1 MDQNKI
7 IMENDWCEDTSFL
20 IKKWDRIC
28 LKRKHMHNRAANSF
42 GWKNK
47 LLSIPIILI
56 STIMGSLSF
65 IHPSFL
71 DECQTNNSRLLLERN
86 LQTIEPSPPPTQECY
101 WEKYEGD
108 LITEAP
114 FCDNSII
121 KHNNNYYKSTLS
133 DVDELV
139 CDRDVN
145 YVGETAYNQIP
156 VAGGIT
162 TQSEAEAWCVEHDEG
177 HGIFYQKWVDGQ
189 IICMVLAEAPNN
201 IILHAEHLFGG
212 VCLSHGLLNNP
223 TQTYINNCGN
233 QLTID
238 VDGNCANIP
247 ECALS
252 CPGILGGH
260 DLQTSGFSDCE
271 CCYNYWTECSW
282 AECSDTMYNYY
293 YASEVPTSSPT
304 YDPTYIPVNYP
315 TTTPTYQPTP
325 APTPQPPPAPTPQ
338 PPPAPTPQPP
348 PAPTHH
354 PTNHPTYAESSST
367 DIHTSISFTYIIGG
381 FNMFIAILS
390 ALHTFL
396 KYDAL
401 EDRHRQYSRHFG
413 ALQLDL
419 EALMAKPAGQRGNAS
434 TMIERYKTKYAVL
447 INNAPDLSDHLERI
461 CCQIGTEN
469 IRTIELT

>member
-1 MDQNKI
+1 M

-20 IKKWDRIC
+20 IKKWDRVC
-28 LKRKHMHNRAANSF
+28 LKRKHMHNKAANSF

-71 DECQTNNSRLLLERN
+71 DECPTNNSRLLLERN
-86 LQTIEPSPPPTQECY
+86 LQTIEPSPPPTQACY
-101 WEKYEGD
+101 WEKYAED
-108 LITEAP
+108 NLITESP

-121 KHNNNYYKSTLS
+121 KHNNNYYKSNLTA
-133 DVDELV
+133 VEELV
-139 CDRDVN
+139 CDRNVNWIDGYAFAQNDVP
-145 YVGETAYNQIP
+145 ADK
-156 VAGGIT
+156 IT
-162 TQSEAEAWCVEHDEG
+162 QNDVEAWCVEQDMG
-177 HGIFYQKWVDGQ
+177 YGIFYQRYISTGETKCGIYEV
-189 IICMVLAEAPNN
+189 N
-201 IILHAEHLFGG
+201 IPFAIPVEHEHLFGG
-212 VCLSHGLLNNP
+212 VCLSSGILQNP
-223 TQTYINNCGN
+223 SETYIAQCGEDSN

-238 VDGNCANIP
+238 IYNGNCASIP
-247 ECALS
+247 VCALS
-252 CPGILGGH
+252 CPGILGGY
-260 DLQTSGFSDCE
+260 DLQTSGFFDCE
-271 CCYNYWTECSW
+271 CCYDYWEGCSWGECSN
-282 AECSDTMYNYY
+282 AVYIDNYG
-293 YASEVPTSSPT
+293 SEDPTTSPT
-304 YDPTYIPVNYP
+304 YNPTYAPTSYP
-315 TTTPTYQPTP
+315 TSAPTYQPTP
-325 APTPQPPPAPTPQ
+325 APTYQPTPAPTYQ
-338 PPPAPTPQPP
+338 PTH
-348 PAPTHH
+348 APTHH
-354 PTNHPTYAESSST
+354 PTNTPTYAKTSNT
-367 DIHTSISFTYIIGG
+367 NAQTSISFTYIIGG

-461 CCQIGTEN
+461 CCQIGNEN
-469 IRTIELT
+469 IRTVELT